1 MKKELEEVIALR
13 FRIKELKSLQY
24 EKKSDEKEFLTSV
37 KGVLKVLTEAKAIYE
52 INDKLLAL
60 RDDVAK
66 SFGFLGTC
74 QTMMKTSDE
83 SIRNLLEV
91 SVKGAENA
99 LKAKLS
105 DFLEMFPME
114 KILLIKD
121 LIMDVKIPIQGD
133 HQNANKIFKEDD
145 ILNRIKSMMKKLGND
160 QDTKLE
166 ENAAAEQKSAHALAT
181 LSGCLVC
188 ISSFIAPNNCLENTQ
203 PKECIPNVETI
214 LNNAINALKHE
225 EHVKESLIDMKS
237 SGVAD
242 KKPHFAEQNA
252 NLQGILY
259 QIDTDLGDLL
269 KLYSVNLGLSQK
281 LNSPDCDLDLT
292 NLDERLSKT
301 EESEAEKTANFSEP
315 GKIEAPEADY
325 EDGLSDVDE
334 NVTRLAPDQAPSFEA
349 RRDTELGSAPET
361 ETTGFSEPGKIEAP
375 EADYDDG
382 LSDVDENVTRF
393 CEEECDDQ
401 VPTPPFRLIKKP
413 TKDYGKVSYEY

>member
-292 NLDERLSKT
+292 NLDERLSKA
-301 EESEAEKTANFSEP
+301 EESEAEKTGTTNFSET
-315 GKIEAPEADY
+315 GKVEAPEADY

-334 NVTRLAPDQAPSFEA
+334 NVT
-349 RRDTELGSAPET
+349 GSAPEADYGKVP
-361 ETTGFSEPGKIEAP
+361 EAEKTTNFSEPGKIEAP